1 MRRKYLAKLHARP
14 VTAQL
19 HKVAAFAAR
28 SNVMKPV
35 KDLGTLTA
43 SALRAIYTQKA
54 LPALHSAHATATRTY
69 ASRRTQKLL
78 SATTVRSSAEKQV
91 AGVLHA
97 RSTHLMRQAERAL
110 SAWSPQYQTR

>member
-14 VTAQL
+14 VTVQL
-19 HKVAAFAAR
+19 HKVAALAAR

-54 LPALHSAHATATRTY
+54 LPSLHSAHAAATRTY

-78 SATTVRSSAEKQV
+78 SATAARSNTAKQV

-110 SAWSPQYQTR
+110 SA